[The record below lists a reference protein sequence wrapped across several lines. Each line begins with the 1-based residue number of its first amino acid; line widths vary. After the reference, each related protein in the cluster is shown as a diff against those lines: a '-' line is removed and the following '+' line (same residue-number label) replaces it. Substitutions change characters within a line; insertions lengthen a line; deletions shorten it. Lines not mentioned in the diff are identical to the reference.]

1 MVQHRRSVRPN
12 SQLRPGGVTAC
23 DGRDAGEGEAFEVG
37 AHVVAGLVPDAEQDA
52 LAFVVAGAVLMG
64 LAEVAECDGAVDG
77 RHDLGESDVD
87 GVAGEDVA
95 AADASFRLDQAG
107 ALEGEQD
114 LFEVRLG
121 ECGAFGD
128 VAHRGGAA
136 LVCVQCQRQQ
146 GTAGI
151 VTAGRDAHM
160 ATLVS
165 RSGWASFW
173 ALCLFRGGRTWW
185 TGSVTTSAS
194 ADGPIIP
201 DYAGANVRGIV
212 PALLGPVS
220 WATGLPTWM
229 PETVATAEAVVLL
242 VLDGLG
248 WDQLQTH
255 RELMPTVATM
265 VGGPIHTVA
274 PTTTATA
281 LTSITTGL
289 TPGEHGLI
297 GYRMMIGGE
306 VMNVLRWY
314 VGDQAV
320 RRSHPPREV
329 QPFEPF
335 LGQTVPVVSVAELQS
350 SAFSEAHLR
359 GCDPVG
365 WRAPSSIAVQA
376 RLGIEAGTR
385 FVYCY
390 YGGIDK
396 IAHERGFGPF
406 YDAELRAADRLVG
419 DLLESLPAGTALLVT
434 ADHGQ
439 VDVGDRLITPSAE
452 LLAAVTVQSGEGRFR
467 WLHTAKGAADDVAA
481 IARDEVGHLAWIVT
495 KEQTLDEQWFGPA
508 MAPSVRSRLG
518 DVALVAHEPVSF
530 DDPADSGPFELV
542 CRHGSLTSAEV
553 NVPLVG
559 ALA

>member
-1 MVQHRRSVRPN
+1 M
-12 SQLRPGGVTAC
+12 
-23 DGRDAGEGEAFEVG
+23 
-37 AHVVAGLVPDAEQDA
+37 
-52 LAFVVAGAVLMG
+52 
-64 LAEVAECDGAVDG
+64 
-77 RHDLGESDVD
+77 
-87 GVAGEDVA
+87 
-95 AADASFRLDQAG
+95 
-107 ALEGEQD
+107 
-114 LFEVRLG
+114 
-121 ECGAFGD
+121 
-128 VAHRGGAA
+128 
-136 LVCVQCQRQQ
+136 
-146 GTAGI
+146 
-151 VTAGRDAHM
+151 
-160 ATLVS
+160 
-165 RSGWASFW
+165 
-173 ALCLFRGGRTWW
+173 
-185 TGSVTTSAS
+185 TTSAG

-201 DYAGANVRGIV
+201 DYGGANVRGII
-212 PALLGPVS
+212 PALLGPAS
-220 WATGLPTWM
+220 WTTGLPAWM
-229 PETVATAEAVVLL
+229 PEPVQSASAVVVL

-248 WDQLQTH
+248 WDQLQDH
-255 RELMPTVATM
+255 RDLMPTVAAMT
-265 VGGPIHTVA
+265 GGSIHTVA

-289 TPGEHGLI
+289 TPAEHGLI
-297 GYRMMIGGE
+297 GYRMVVGGE

-359 GCDPVG
+359 GCEPVG

-376 RLGIEAGTR
+376 RLEVEAGER

-396 IAHERGFGPF
+396 IAHERGFGEF

-419 DLLESLPAGTALLVT
+419 DVLASLPAGTALLVT

-439 VDVGDRLITPSAE
+439 VDVGDRLVTPSAD
-452 LLAAVTVQSGEGRFR
+452 LLSAVTLQSGEGRFR
-467 WLHTAKGAADDVAA
+467 WLHTAKGAVEDVADT
-481 IARDEVGHLAWIVT
+481 ARSEVGHLAWVVT
-495 KEQTLDEQWFGPA
+495 KEQTLDEQWFGSA
-508 MAPSVRSRLG
+508 MAPAVRSRLG
-518 DVALVAHEPVSF
+518 DVALVAREPVSF
-530 DDPADSGPFELV
+530 HDPADSGPFDLV